1 MCTTSFV
8 TLPTLLVG
16 LSIIPGL
23 TAINRRGRRRY
34 SIFLHDRYFR
44 CKIYSVYWF
53 VVLQTIVAKSI
64 WKLLSVDNTNYN
76 MYKHTSLDEIY
87 RCRCWSLK
95 EFKYISIICFGN
107 MYPYLNRI
115 IHWEIEKNQRN
126 KGKAI
131 RIYHCY
137 VENINESDE

>member
-23 TAINRRGRRRY
+23 TAINRRGRKRY

-53 VVLQTIVAKSI
+53 VVLQTIVVKSI
-64 WKLLSVDNTNYN
+64 WKLSSVDNTNYN
-76 MYKHTSLDEIY
+76 MYKHYVFRWDIQMSLLVSERVQIY
-87 RCRCWSLK
+87 L
-95 EFKYISIICFGN
+95 YNMFGN
-107 MYPYLNRI
+107 IYPYLNRI
-115 IHWEIEKNQRN
+115 IHWGIEKNQRN